1 MSFEHPTLLYIDDD
15 ETLARLVHRGL
26 TRHGFGVLHA
36 ASGAEGL
43 DRIAKGGVDVVALD
57 QYMPGLDG
65 LETLERIMSI
75 PDAPPVVFVTARR
88 IRASRSPR

>member
-15 ETLARLVHRGL
+15 EALARLVHRGL

-43 DRIAKGGVDVVALD
+43 DRIAKGGVDVVALGVQKLD
-57 QYMPGLDG
+57 PGQKVH
-65 LETLERIMSI
+65 
-75 PDAPPVVFVTARR
+75 VVSALTF
-88 IRASRSPR
+88 